1 MNKTLTDIFLCITA
15 ALTVAAVC
23 ALYVSGTRRQTAL
36 ECRGV
41 EVTVRDS
48 SVNRFVSGDDVKRI
62 LSAGYGSLE
71 GVFADSLDLKAM
83 ESLVE
88 SKSVIR
94 NCEAYV
100 TKDGTLNLEITQR
113 TPSVRFQGQS
123 NGWYADADGFV
134 FPLQRNHTPMVPV
147 IDGDF
152 PVKVERGFKGQVE
165 NPEQR
170 EWLMKVVGMVR
181 YMDGN
186 GWENRISQIHV
197 SENGEIL
204 LIPTEGGE
212 RFIFGQPVKI
222 REKFRKME
230 KYYRM
235 IRPLKKGYAEIDL
248 RFDGQ
253 IVCR

>member
-83 ESLVE
+83 ECLVE

-100 TKDGTLNLEITQR
+100 TKDGILNLEITQR

-170 EWLMKVVGMVR
+170 EWLMKVVGMVG
-181 YMDGN
+181 YMDGD

-230 KYYRM
+230 EYYRM